1 MSDYSDLLIGA
12 GYIRHTETFG
22 LISARDR
29 PDAESVERFGDQLVE
44 TLEMDPEAL
53 ILEFVRQ
60 EMRSRAD
67 MFLVVAWWDG
77 DLSAVER
84 DTLSVAY
91 RNEFL
96 WSGGVAPVAGP
107 QA

>member
-1 MSDYSDLLIGA
+1 VSDFSDLLLAA
-12 GYIRHTETFG
+12 GYIRDTETFG
-22 LISARDR
+22 LISALDR
-29 PDAESVERFGDQLVE
+29 PDAESVERFGDQLVD
-44 TLEMDPEAL
+44 TLEMDAEAL
-53 ILEFVRQ
+53 ILEFVPQ
-60 EMRSRAD
+60 ETLSRAD

-77 DLSAVER
+77 DLSDVER

-96 WSGGVAPVAGP
+96 WSGGGAPVGRS

>member
-1 MSDYSDLLIGA
+1 MSDFSDLLMAA
-12 GYIRHTETFG
+12 GYIRDTETFG
-22 LISARDR
+22 LISALDR

-44 TLEMDPEAL
+44 TLEVDPEAL
-53 ILEFVRQ
+53 ILEFVPQ
-60 EMRSRAD
+60 ETLSRAD

-96 WSGGVAPVAGP
+96 WSGGAAPVGGP

>member
-1 MSDYSDLLIGA
+1 MSDFSDLLLAA
-12 GYIRHTETFG
+12 GYIRDTETFG
-22 LISARDR
+22 LISALDR

-53 ILEFVRQ
+53 ILEFVPQ
-60 EMRSRAD
+60 ETPSRAD

-77 DLSAVER
+77 DLSTVER
-84 DTLSVAY
+84 DKLSVAY

-96 WSGGVAPVAGP
+96 WSGGGDPVGRP